1 MPGVGAGGAT
11 KSTVVG
17 AGVGGKHHCPPQL
30 EQLAAAIAQWPV
42 VEGAMQVLQA
52 SAATVA

>member
-11 KSTVVG
+11 KPTGVG
-17 AGVGGKHHCPPQL
+17 AGVGGKHHCPKQL
-30 EQLAAAIAQWPV
+30 EQFAAAIAQWPV